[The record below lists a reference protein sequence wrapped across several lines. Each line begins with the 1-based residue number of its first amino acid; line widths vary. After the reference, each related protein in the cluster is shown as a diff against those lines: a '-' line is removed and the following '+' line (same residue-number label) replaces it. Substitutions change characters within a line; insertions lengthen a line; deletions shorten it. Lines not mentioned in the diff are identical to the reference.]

1 LKDMWSVADVHV
13 NVGHILQM
21 LPQFALAHFIAEI
34 YQQPQSSCDLG
45 WEFPPPPSR
54 CFNNTAIRGWAGG
67 SELGRTAV

>member
-1 LKDMWSVADVHV
+1 MWSVADVHV

-45 WEFPPPPSR
+45 
-54 CFNNTAIRGWAGG
+54 
-67 SELGRTAV
+67 